1 MKSVKINL
9 PTSIKKFFS
18 EYLPLQR
25 NCSPHT
31 LSAYGR
37 TFALFL
43 KYLRRCH
50 HLRPDRIG
58 IDDLSARN
66 VIDFLNDLQKTR
78 GNANSTRNARLAAIH
93 SFARYLLIEY
103 PVLAG
108 KMQQVLAIPVKKTKT
123 KILDFLSQE
132 EMDAILATPSD
143 QSWCGRRNRVL
154 LEVMYNTGARVSEI
168 TDLKVAD
175 VRLETGGMV
184 QMTGKGRKER
194 AVPLWKNTTK
204 LLRQWIQSNRYPAN
218 SYLFP
223 NNRGGKMT
231 RSAVAKMLESVVT
244 AAKEKC
250 PTLTSHKISP
260 HTLRHTTAMHLLQSG
275 VDITVIAMWLGHES
289 IETTHIYVTADMAM
303 KEKALLEMQPPKTKD
318 MRFRPKGSLLEFLES
333 Q

>member
-1 MKSVKINL
+1 MKSIKVNV
-9 PTSIKKFFS
+9 PASIKKYFS

-25 NCSPHT
+25 NCSPNT
-31 LSAYGR
+31 ISAYSR

-43 KYLRRCH
+43 KYLQQYYH
-50 HLRPDRIG
+50 VRPDHIV
-58 IDDLSARN
+58 IDDISTKK
-66 VIDFLNDLQKTR
+66 VVDFLNHLQKTR

-93 SFARYLLIEY
+93 SFVKYLLMEY

-108 KMQQVLAIPVKKTKT
+108 HMQPVLAIPVKKTKK
-123 KILDFLSQE
+123 KILDFLSQG
-132 EMDAILATPSD
+132 EMDAILASPTD
-143 QSWCGRRNRVL
+143 KSWCGRRNRVL

-168 TDLKVAD
+168 VELKVAN
-175 VRLETGGMV
+175 VRLETSGMIHL
-184 QMTGKGRKER
+184 TGKGRKER
-194 AVPLWKNTTK
+194 TVPLWKDTIK
-204 LLRQWIQSNRYPAN
+204 LVRKWIESNRYSSD

-231 RSAVAKMLESVVT
+231 RSAIAKMLASVVET
-244 AAKEKC
+244 TKDQC
-250 PTLTSHKISP
+250 PTLKSRKVSP

-289 IETTHIYVTADMAM
+289 IETTHIYMKADMAM
-303 KEKALLEMQPPKTKD
+303 KEKALQEMRPPKTKG